1 MISGKRL
8 TVRHKGNMIYK
19 VRPKQCEE
27 TIDITYKSDWQFEG
41 EGRDRTYRC
50 KRRLG
55 KSCISVNKPPSNPN
69 LITVSTWDE
78 GRTKNERMGVK
89 HAYLK
94 WDCIQQSKGGGD
106 KSSRSHAHLPPIKA
120 SLGLTQHSKLSWD
133 LCRCSASG
141 LGALTQ
147 LGAGW
152 PAAMNGEVNDEQS
165 GDIKV
170 AKYFTADFVCLDRR
184 LFGAGPVL
192 SGGLCNSFAS
202 GSHGYC
208 SVSRWCPP

>member
-41 EGRDRTYRC
+41 EGRDRTYHC

-78 GRTKNERMGVK
+78 RRTKNECMGVK

-152 PAAMNGEVNDEQS
+152 PAAMSGEVNDEQS